1 MSQPFLTTVVGSM
14 PKPAWL
20 MEQVPLNE
28 AGKQVHGKG
37 ADWGFS
43 GHLLADAMDDATREV
58 SRMKIADAKL
68 AHVLRRR
75 CGLGNS
81 DARNWILP
89 TKQQVVNGWRI

>member
-1 MSQPFLTTVVGSM
+1 MTKSFVTTVVGSM

-43 GHLLADAMDDATREV
+43 GDLLTDAMDDATRVTLHDQENAGIDIV
-58 SRMKIADAKL
+58 SD
-68 AHVLRRR
+68 
-75 CGLGNS
+75 GEE
-81 DARNWILP
+81 DILP
-89 TKQQVVNGWRI
+89 HLYYAAARRVRL